1 MKTRL
6 IVTFSIR
13 IAAYFVQLDIHHVYL
28 NSEKK
33 RYVRQRSEKKK
44 KKKKTWNK
52 YKMIKCRR
60 GKIIKLR
67 VMQVQIWVFNTQYLC
82 R

>member
-1 MKTRL
+1 MKIRL

-13 IAAYFVQLDIHHVYL
+13 IAAYFVQLDTCHVYL

-44 KKKKTWNK
+44 KKD
-52 YKMIKCRR
+52 
-60 GKIIKLR
+60 LE
-67 VMQVQIWVFNTQYLC
+67 QI
-82 R
+82 

>member
-13 IAAYFVQLDIHHVYL
+13 IAAYFVQLDIHQVYL
-28 NSEKK
+28 NSGKN
-33 RYVRQRSEKKK
+33 RYVSQRSEKF
-44 KKKKTWNK
+44 KKTLNK

-60 GKIIKLR
+60 GKIIKSNAGTDMGL
-67 VMQVQIWVFNTQYLC
+67 
-82 R
+82 

>member
-44 KKKKTWNK
+44 KKKKRPGTN
-52 YKMIKCRR
+52 IR
-60 GKIIKLR
+60 
-67 VMQVQIWVFNTQYLC
+67 
-82 R
+82 

>member
-1 MKTRL
+1 MKIRL

-13 IAAYFVQLDIHHVYL
+13 IAAYFVQLDTCHVYL

-44 KKKKTWNK
+44 KKTWSK
-52 YKMIKCRR
+52 YKMIKRRR